1 MSLHK
6 VTQRALKM
14 SSNVVSDL
22 TVMMAVITGMWLG
35 LSITIAVSY
44 CVRWYMNGMATSIYQ
59 AFNLDDDK
67 EDEGEEDEEEN
78 EENEN
83 VEGGEENLEVEEE
96 TEGPYKTVED
106 SRFESG
112 SEESGAVET
121 TMCCDPKAFEPDHE
135 NSNEEEN
142 NEEEVDKEEEEEEE
156 DDDVK
161 DPDYV
166 PEDE

>member
-67 EDEGEEDEEEN
+67 EENEEEDNEEN
-78 EENEN
+78 EEEDDG
-83 VEGGEENLEVEEE
+83 EG
-96 TEGPYKTVED
+96 EGPYKTVED

-121 TMCCDPKAFEPDHE
+121 TMCCDPKALEPDHE